1 MPFKGQYIRTFQ
13 HRGMNMKTWISM
25 LLILASVSLFG
36 CDERSKERLNSTMN
50 SWIGRDINEF
60 VRKYGAPTTTLTL
73 PNGNTIYSYRTDRE
87 QSFKQPINVNEFR
100 NRRGERTTLIT
111 GGNTIVD
118 RDFCEIN
125 VEFDRSSEIQSWR
138 YDGDSAKLCNIKSLP
153 KTLQKQLQKDG
164 ILP

>member
-1 MPFKGQYIRTFQ
+1 
-13 HRGMNMKTWISM
+13 MNMKTWISM

-36 CDERSKERLNSTMN
+36 CDDRRSKEQLNSTMN

-60 VRKYGAPTTTLTL
+60 VRKYGTPTTTLTL
-73 PNGNTIYSYRTDRE
+73 SNGNTIYSYKTDRE
-87 QSFKQPINVNEFR
+87 EAFKQPIYVNESR
-100 NRRGERTTLIT
+100 NRRGERSTVIT

-125 VEFDRSSEIQSWR
+125 VEFDRSREIQSWR
-138 YDGDSAKLCNIKSLP
+138 YEGDSPKHCNIKSLP